1 MDKFKNVPSSL
12 SNLKIKVDKLDV
24 DKLVL
29 LPVDIKKL
37 IDAVD
42 KQVLKKYAYDEIVKN
57 VNTSKTSDLA
67 NKAYSRIN
75 EIEKKNKKTKPIMI
89 MVNISLFKNEISVD
103 NFAGRL
109 KQANIGSKND
119 IIDFVKRYILI
130 KN

>member
-12 SNLKIKVDKLDV
+12 SSLKIKVDKLDV

-57 VNTSKTSDLA
+57 VNTSKTSEQSLL
-67 NKAYSRIN
+67 
-75 EIEKKNKKTKPIMI
+75 KN
-89 MVNISLFKNEISVD
+89 
-103 NFAGRL
+103 
-109 KQANIGSKND
+109 
-119 IIDFVKRYILI
+119 
-130 KN
+130 

>member
-1 MDKFKNVPSSL
+1 MKL
-12 SNLKIKVDKLDV
+12 LKMLTQ
-24 DKLVL
+24 
-29 LPVDIKKL
+29 
-37 IDAVD
+37 AR
-42 KQVLKKYAYDEIVKN
+42 
-57 VNTSKTSDLA
+57 LA

-75 EIEKKNKKTKPIMI
+75 EIEKKDKKRKPIMI

>member
-75 EIEKKNKKTKPIMI
+75 AIDKKPKKQ
-89 MVNISLFKNEISVD
+89 NL
-103 NFAGRL
+103 L
-109 KQANIGSKND
+109 
-119 IIDFVKRYILI
+119 
-130 KN
+130 